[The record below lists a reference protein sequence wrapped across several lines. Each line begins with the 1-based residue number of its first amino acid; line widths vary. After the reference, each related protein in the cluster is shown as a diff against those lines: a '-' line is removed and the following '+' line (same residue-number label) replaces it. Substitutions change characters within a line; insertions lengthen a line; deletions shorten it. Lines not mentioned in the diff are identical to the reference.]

1 MPGGVGQHGRVSV
14 VAALIVASEIGFWV
28 VIAIGLALRYLARRP
43 RAGAVVLALVPVIDL
58 VLLVAVAVDLHRG
71 SPVTYIHQIAGL
83 YLGVSLA
90 FGPSLV
96 RWADAHAAHL
106 LAHAPRSPKAPK
118 SGRAAL
124 RYELHTFGRWL
135 VAAVLTLAVVALLA
149 FTVAD
154 EDQGEALFEI
164 LPLLALITAVWL
176 VTGPIW
182 VLGSAVM
189 ERPRSDRDG
198 TR

>member
-1 MPGGVGQHGRVSV
+1 MGHHGRVSV

-28 VIAIGLALRYLARRP
+28 VIAAGLALRYLARRP
-43 RAGAVVLALVPVIDL
+43 RAGAIVLALVPVID
-58 VLLVAVAVDLHRG
+58 VALLVAVGVDLHRG
-71 SPVTYIHQIAGL
+71 SAVTSIHQIAGL

-106 LAHAPRSPKAPK
+106 LGQGPRPPKAPK
-118 SGRAAL
+118 AGRAAL
-124 RYELHTFGRWL
+124 RHELRTFARWL
-135 VAAVLTLAVVALLA
+135 VAAALTLVVVALLA
-149 FTVAD
+149 LTVAD
-154 EDQGEALFEI
+154 EGQGEALFEI
-164 LPLLALITAVWL
+164 LPLLALVTVAWL

-182 VLGSAVM
+182 VLGSAVT
-189 ERPRSDRDG
+189 ERPRPDRDG